1 MRQWRALPASRSVV
15 SLQQYQELFAKPEIR
30 AAFLASVLGRLP
42 IGMSGL
48 AILLLTQSASGS
60 FAYAGAAVA
69 SYIAGLASIAPLLG
83 RIIDR
88 SGPARTLLVCGFL
101 YPSALLAL
109 CAAVLRTFPMLAIL
123 GLAFAAGASYP
134 PITVCMRTFFH
145 QRLGE
150 ERLLAT
156 AYSLESVLIESIFVL
171 GPMLVAFFVASASP
185 AAAVVSAALC
195 ALAGALLFARS
206 PALAHWRI
214 EKLRRGTVLGPL
226 AEPGFPALLAVVLFY
241 SVAFGL
247 VEIGVTA
254 YASEIGHP
262 ALAGVLLA
270 MMSIGSACGGLAYG
284 SRHWHMRLSLQFALA
299 LLLIG
304 AGVGALALV
313 ANPWLFAFMSTL
325 AGVVMA
331 PALTIQSML
340 VARISSPGSATEAF
354 TWSSAALLT
363 GVGGGMAFG
372 GTLLERAPAAAVLA
386 WAGVAAVLGA
396 AAALAWLRRD

>member
-226 AEPGFPALLAVVLFY
+226 AVHGRPRFAKLSVGEGIEAKIAPVHPDFGAADWPLSLMGFAGRGPERKRAL
-241 SVAFGL
+241 
-247 VEIGVTA
+247 
-254 YASEIGHP
+254 
-262 ALAGVLLA
+262 GVL
-270 MMSIGSACGGLAYG
+270 
-284 SRHWHMRLSLQFALA
+284 RPKRALPA
-299 LLLIG
+299 TVL
-304 AGVGALALV
+304 
-313 ANPWLFAFMSTL
+313 P
-325 AGVVMA
+325 VM
-331 PALTIQSML
+331 PS
-340 VARISSPGSATEAF
+340 
-354 TWSSAALLT
+354 
-363 GVGGGMAFG
+363 
-372 GTLLERAPAAAVLA
+372 
-386 WAGVAAVLGA
+386 
-396 AAALAWLRRD
+396 RRDCLSNLLVGSPLAR